1 MAQRSLLSLVGHI
14 SALVRAVICS
24 ALISVPSFGQAQITN
39 SGTLTCAVADVPN
52 EPSAAV
58 ELSCNFKSLAGV
70 TSDYEGHAKTKAGA
84 FPAAKYVFVWSVVA
98 TDNSKLPQLKGTFEA
113 EPGRDGPAVLIG
125 GSDRSIRLEPAGRNE
140 QLAGPGEITTLTLKL
155 AATKT

>member
-1 MAQRSLLSLVGHI
+1 MAQGSLLPLLGQI
-14 SALVRAVICS
+14 SALVPVVICG
-24 ALISVPSFGQAQITN
+24 ALISVPSFGQAQTIN
-39 SGTLTCAVADVPN
+39 SGTLTCTVADVPN
-52 EPSAAV
+52 QPSAAV
-58 ELSCNFKSLAGV
+58 GLSCIFKSFAGV
-70 TSDYEGHAKTKAGA
+70 TSDYEGSARTKAGT

-98 TDNSKLPQLKGTFEA
+98 TDNNELPQLEGTFAA
-113 EPGRDGPAVLIG
+113 EPGRDRPSVLIG

>member
-1 MAQRSLLSLVGHI
+1 MAQRSLLSLVGLI

-24 ALISVPSFGQAQITN
+24 ALISVPSFGQAQTTN
-39 SGTLTCAVADVPN
+39 SGTLTCTVADVPN
-52 EPSAAV
+52 QPSAAV
-58 ELSCNFKSLAGV
+58 ELSCNFKSVAGV
-70 TSDYEGHAKTKAGA
+70 TSDYEGNAKTKAGA

-125 GSDRSIRLEPAGRNE
+125 GSYRSIRLEPAGRNE